1 MGRWCQ
7 ALAWAST
14 RAVLDGHVS
23 GQAWTVVIPVK
34 SLAHA
39 KSRLGAAS
47 PPPSTLARAFL
58 ADVLA
63 SALACPTVREVIVA
77 TGDPDAAIL
86 SRACGARVVD
96 DTGHDGINAAVTA
109 AALQA
114 DRTTRIA
121 VVVSDLP
128 RLTASALEQ
137 VLAAGLGHPTSFVA
151 DRAGTGTTMWLAAS
165 ASLMPPAFGEGS
177 RQRHRSSGA
186 VDLVE
191 TLGPEFS
198 AQTMAARCDVDT
210 QADLAAPDLPPL
222 GRHTRALLE
231 PTAADPGA

>member
-1 MGRWCQ
+1 MSGR
-7 ALAWAST
+7 
-14 RAVLDGHVS
+14 
-23 GQAWTVVIPVK
+23 AWTVVIPVK
-34 SLAHA
+34 SLARA

-63 SALACPTVREVIVA
+63 SALACPTVLEVIVA
-77 TGDPDAAIL
+77 TGDPDAATL

-96 DTGHDGINAAVTA
+96 DTGHEGINAAVTA
-109 AALQA
+109 AACQA
-114 DRTTRIA
+114 DPATRIA

-128 RLTASALEQ
+128 RLTTSALEQ
-137 VLAAGLGHPTSFVA
+137 VLTAGMDHPTSFVT

-165 ASLMPPAFGEGS
+165 PSLMPPAFGEGS
-177 RQRHRSSGA
+177 RERHRSAGA

-191 TLGPEFS
+191 HLGPEFS
-198 AQTMAARCDVDT
+198 AEVMSARCDVDT
-210 QADLAAPDLPPL
+210 QADLTASDLPPL

-231 PTAADPGA
+231 PSDSGPGT